1 MSTAKPKAMVE
12 GNVALQIFLFTLPIM
27 AGNFLQQLYNTV
39 DGIVVGQFV
48 SEAALAAV
56 GTSSPVTVL
65 YIAMAVGLSTGSG
78 IIVAQYFGAGKE
90 KDLKDAVCTSMI
102 MLLVLGIIFAVIGY
116 LITWPLMKYVL
127 AVPEAELSM
136 AVLYLQIYCIG
147 LVFQFVYNIIAA
159 ILRALGDSKA
169 TLYFLMVSSVANIVL
184 DLVFVAGFHMGV
196 AGAALATVIAQG
208 MSALVSIIYMYKKYE
223 VLRFTRETM
232 VFSKEKCMLALRLG
246 IPTTLQQ
253 CVISGGN
260 ILLQR
265 LVNSFGVEF
274 MAGYTAGTRLE
285 SYLVIP
291 SLGFTVGLANFTG
304 QNIGAGRF
312 DRIKEGVRKTLLMSF
327 SSCVVLVALAL
338 IFRTPLVALFGV
350 KGEALQMGITYLLLA
365 SPCFLLFSVYQA
377 ACGVLQGA
385 GDVMWTMFFSLSSLA
400 ARVAIAYAIASKVGY
415 RSLPYAMLIA
425 WIYVVIIAWLRYRN
439 GKWKEKAIVSVS
451 STNENVPK

>member
-439 GKWKEKAIVSVS
+439 GKWKEKAIVSVAE
-451 STNENVPK
+451 NE